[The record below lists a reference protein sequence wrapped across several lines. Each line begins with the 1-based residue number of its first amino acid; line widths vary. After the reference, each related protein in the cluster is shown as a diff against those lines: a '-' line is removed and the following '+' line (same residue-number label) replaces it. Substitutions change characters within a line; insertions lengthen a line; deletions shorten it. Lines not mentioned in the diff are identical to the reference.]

1 MPAFMDAAAN
11 GAGYWACTVS
21 GADVNAVAPTAAETP
36 AAAQAASVAQP
47 QAAAAP
53 AENHYGTANCVPS
66 TPYHCYLS
74 NFVEFG
80 LGPYPLG
87 FVHVEENNNLNGRQ
101 SQNGAAL
108 SLVLRNQPS
117 DAAIRQAWKFHCA
130 VARPHGPRRSCGDI
144 TEAIAAFNRVRKTD
158 AQNFLFQIGRFGWS
172 TNTDF
177 YAEYKPGPNPPK
189 QPLGYHIEKVYN
201 YPVICYYAGKRSA
214 PIKRCSYAEFGE
226 QNPILPPGL

>member
-1 MPAFMDAAAN
+1 VPGVHRSRFDRVLVVHRQL
-11 GAGYWACTVS
+11 GRRRQP
-21 GADVNAVAPTAAETP
+21 GADRGRGGRGHAGCQHRAGTGGCGACR
-36 AAAQAASVAQP
+36 QP
-47 QAAAAP
+47 LWNG
-53 AENHYGTANCVPS
+53 ELLPS

-101 SQNGAAL
+101 SQNGAA
-108 SLVLRNQPS
+108 SLVLRNQPG

-130 VARPHGPRRSCGDI
+130 VARPSGPRRSCGDV
-144 TEAIAAFNRVRKTD
+144 TDAIAAFNRVRKTA

-177 YAEYKPGPNPPK
+177 YSEYKPGPNPPN
-189 QPLGYHIEKVYN
+189 QPLGYQVEKVYN
-201 YPVICYYAGKRSA
+201 YPVICYYAGKRSR

-226 QNPILPPGL
+226 QNPILPPGA